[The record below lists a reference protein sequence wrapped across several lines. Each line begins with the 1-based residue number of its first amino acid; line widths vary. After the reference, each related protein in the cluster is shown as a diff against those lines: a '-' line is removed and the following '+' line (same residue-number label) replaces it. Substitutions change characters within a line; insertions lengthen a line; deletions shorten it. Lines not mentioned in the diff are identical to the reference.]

1 MTGLSSPLKLVLLP
15 TLKDRLVFEG
25 LIGREVSLSMLMY
38 NSYEDILHII
48 LFKIFTGQF
57 LVIGY
62 NQLVS
67 IIYE

>member
-15 TLKDRLVFEG
+15 TLKDMVFEG
-25 LIGREVSLSMLMY
+25 LIGRVVSLPMLMY